1 MKKALFTTIILL
13 FSVLNLL
20 SQVINISGKVIS
32 STDKTPIPGA
42 SITVVGT
49 TIGIST
55 DFNGDYSLT
64 VPQSTEKLMFNFIG
78 MKSQDVLI
86 AGRTI
91 INIELDEELFE
102 LEEVVT
108 IGYGVQKKSDLT
120 GSISSISSDDI
131 DKMPVMSIDQAMQGK
146 ATGVQITQNSG
157 APGSNVMI
165 RIRGVGT
172 VNNSNPLYVIDGL
185 ATSSMNFLNPS
196 DIKSIEILKDA
207 SATAIYGSRGANG
220 VILISTKSGGKG
232 KTEITFDAYTGLQ
245 EKWRTLDLMNAFD
258 YATITGKDVNDP
270 QYSTYDTDWQSEIFR
285 LAPVQN
291 YYLSATGGNEESNY
305 SISGG
310 YFQQDGIIIGSD
322 YERITFR
329 INSTHQLNK
338 RLKIGENISFT
349 HDAKNSIPEYS
360 EYASILNHA
369 IAMAP
374 FDPVYNED
382 GSFSASSTNDVANP
396 IGMVE
401 HTNNLYKSN
410 RVVGNL
416 FAQIELLEGL
426 KFKTDY
432 GIDLSYGDSH
442 VFIPAYDISPDDQ
455 NLTNVVIRD
464 SQNWTTWQWENTLT
478 YHKTINKH
486 DINLLVGM
494 TAQDVKYNNVGGSK
508 SNTPTD
514 DPEFWYLDA
523 ATEDPVIGGGAW
535 EWSMASYLGRF
546 IYNYNSKYLLT
557 ASMRVDGSSKFGTNN
572 KYGYFPSGSLGWK
585 ISEED
590 FFIPIKKY
598 INNMKLRV
606 GYGQIG
612 NQEIGLH
619 AYETLIK
626 GDQNYVLGTNQEMAN
641 GSAPFSIGNPN
652 LKWETTQQ
660 LSIGLDIFAFENKIN
675 LIADYYYKKTKDM
688 LLRTPVPMIF
698 GNVEY
703 PFTNA
708 GEIVNEGIEISFNY
722 RNHFN
727 KVNYD
732 IGFNISKVNNIV
744 NSLGNGGEE
753 IYSGLFRGSYVSIT
767 EVGKPIASFYGLE
780 TDGIFQNDYE
790 VEEHINSAGAI
801 IQPLA
806 QPGDIRF
813 IDRNDDGEID
823 IEDNTII
830 GSPLPDFT
838 YGFNFSADYK
848 FIDLAF
854 FFQGVYGNDIFN
866 GNKYY
871 TEGTGYY
878 NLSSSMNDSWTGEGT
893 SNELPNI
900 NGSSN
905 NLRISSRYIED
916 GSYLRLKN
924 IQLGFTLPKK
934 LLNKF
939 SISHARF
946 YIGASNLF
954 TFTKYEGFD
963 PEIGEGLNP
972 VTKEANYLDI
982 GIDRGSYPQFKTY
995 LLGLNIKF

>member
-1 MKKALFTTIILL
+1 MKKIFLIFSLII
-13 FSVLNLL
+13 FSQLNLL
-20 SQVINISGKVIS
+20 SQVINITGKVTSIE
-32 STDKTPIPGA
+32 DNLPFPGV
-42 SITVVGT
+42 SVIVKGT
-49 TIGIST
+49 TIGTATNLNGEYSISI
-55 DFNGDYSLT
+55 
-64 VPQSTEKLMFNFIG
+64 PQNRDTLEFSMVG
-78 MKSQDVLI
+78 MKTQTI
-86 AGRTI
+86 PIGGRTI
-91 INIELDEELFE
+91 INVELVAELFE
-102 LEEVVT
+102 LDEVVT

-120 GSISSISSDDI
+120 GSVSSISSKDI
-131 DKMPVMSIDQAMQGK
+131 GKLPVMSIDQAMQGK

-232 KTEITFDAYTGLQ
+232 KTEITFDAYYGLQ
-245 EKWRTLDLMNAFD
+245 EKWRTLDLMNAKD
-258 YATITGKDVNDP
+258 YATILGKDLSDP
-270 QYSTYDTDWQSEIFR
+270 QYSTYDTDWQNEIFR
-285 LAPVQN
+285 LSPVQN

-349 HDAKNSIPEYS
+349 NDSKNSIPEYS

-369 IAMAP
+369 LAMAP
-374 FDPVYNED
+374 FDAVYNPD
-382 GSFSASSTNDVANP
+382 GSFTASSTNDVANP
-396 IGMVE
+396 VGMVE

-410 RVVGNL
+410 RIVGNL
-416 FAQIELLEGL
+416 FAQVELLEGL

-432 GIDLSYGDSH
+432 GLDLSYGDSH
-442 VFIPAYDISPDDQ
+442 VFIPVYDISPDDQ

-464 SQNWTTWQWENTLT
+464 AQNWTTWQWENTLT
-478 YHKTINKH
+478 YHKEINKH
-486 DINLLVGM
+486 DINLLAGM
-494 TAQDVKYNNVGGSK
+494 TAQEAKYNNVGGSK

-523 ATEDPVIGGGAW
+523 ATEDPTVGGGAW
-535 EWSMASYLGRF
+535 EWTMASYLGRL
-546 IYNYNSKYLLT
+546 IYNYNNKYLLT
-557 ASMRVDGSSKFGTNN
+557 ASMRYDGSSKFGSNN

-585 ISEED
+585 ISEEN

-619 AYETLIK
+619 AYETSII
-626 GDQNYVLGTNQEMAN
+626 GNQNYVFGTNQEMAN
-641 GSAPFSIGNPN
+641 GSAPFSIGNPD

-660 LSIGLDIFAFENKIN
+660 LSIGLDVFAFENKIN
-675 LIADYYYKKTKDM
+675 LTADYYHKKTKDM
-688 LLRTPVPMIF
+688 LLRTPVAGIF
-698 GNVEY
+698 GNVDF
-703 PFTNA
+703 PFTNT
-708 GEIVNEGIEISFNY
+708 GEIVNEGVEISLSY

-727 KVNYD
+727 KVNYS
-732 IGFNISKVNNIV
+732 IGFNVSKVNNIV

-767 EVGKPIASFYGLE
+767 EVGSPIASFYGFE

-790 VEEHINSAGAI
+790 IEEHINSEGKI

-806 QPGDIRF
+806 SPGDIRF
-813 IDRNDDGEID
+813 VDQNDDGIID
-823 IEDNTII
+823 LDDKTLI

-838 YGFNFSADYK
+838 YGLNFSADYK
-848 FIDLAF
+848 FIDLTF

-878 NLSSSMNDSWTGEGT
+878 NLSNSMNNSWTGDGT
-893 SNELPNI
+893 SNDLPSI

-905 NLRISSRYIED
+905 NLRISTRYIED

-924 IQLGFTLPKK
+924 IQLGFTLPEK
-934 LLNKF
+934 LLNKT
-939 SISHARF
+939 SISHARL

-954 TFTKYEGFD
+954 TFTNYEGFD

-982 GIDRGSYPQFKTY
+982 GIDRGTYPQFKTY